1 MSGQAMRN
9 FMQRLN
15 ETVVTENELLLPG
28 TKVEIPYKG
37 RLVSGE
43 IVRFD
48 RKPNYTDAYVVYI
61 GKYESVTV
69 PVHNINIVE
78 AKEQRGTLMQIT
90 KDMVDAVVIEPD
102 LETKRQMLLDLIKDF
117 RTDVTGKYRES
128 QKVERMR
135 NAEQMHAYAY
145 NMLLH
150 GENLSSA
157 RIKEDKKEKKGL
169 ASQLNEMVMADLN
182 NPYELTIQL
191 EEAEEKE
198 NLIQV
203 LADKDIKFSK
213 EELIDTNQIFY
224 FDTEANLET
233 ANKVIEAWGWKT
245 NLSEKKRKSKGKALS
260 TMGGADSQGR
270 HNNKI
275 GGDYRKPRN
284 TGVSANPGFFG
295 EDVELDE
302 GALPMTDDSGRM
314 IHKHIFTVVHKL
326 PIFKLVGRAKS
337 NASYGSSQITSGV
350 YKKDFALPGE
360 QIHFMHQTMF
370 IVNATSTHKMRLS
383 PPPGAFER
391 DGSYPDYA
399 LKGLVD
405 KGVLTMKDPTHS
417 FNSLING
424 IQADYQVD
432 DSLKQYPDYT
442 PGVLEDDVEDD
453 YEPRVSGL
461 GQRLEDMYYIG
472 DEDEVEEDYIEKPDG
487 PEDADYIE
495 DLSPEDNEVEE
506 GPSSFF
512 HKMLRKTKQRH

>member
-1 MSGQAMRN
+1 MSGQDMRD
-9 FMQRLN
+9 FMKRLN
-15 ETVVTENELLLPG
+15 ET
-28 TKVEIPYKG
+28 
-37 RLVSGE
+37 
-43 IVRFD
+43 
-48 RKPNYTDAYVVYI
+48 
-61 GKYESVTV
+61 
-69 PVHNINIVE
+69 VE

-90 KDMVDAVVIEPD
+90 KDMVDAVVVEPD

-117 RTDVTGKYRES
+117 RTDDTGKYRES

-135 NAEQMHAYAY
+135 NADQMHSYAY

-157 RIKEDKKEKKGL
+157 RIKEDKKEIKEKGL
-169 ASQLNEMVMADLN
+169 AARLSEIVMADLN

-198 NLIQV
+198 SLIQV
-203 LADKDIKFSK
+203 LADKDIEFTK

-245 NLSEKKRKSKGKALS
+245 NLSEKKKRKGKAS
-260 TMGGADSQGR
+260 ISGTDSQGR

-275 GGDYRKPRN
+275 GGDYRKPKN

-295 EDVELDE
+295 EDVDLAE

-314 IHKHIFTVVHKL
+314 IHKHVFTVVNKL

-350 YKKDFALPGE
+350 YQRDFALPGE
-360 QIHFMHQTMF
+360 QIHFMHRTMY

-391 DGSYPDYA
+391 DDSSPDYA

-405 KGVLTMKDPTHS
+405 KGVLTMEDLIHS

-424 IQADYQVD
+424 IQADYNVD
-432 DSLKQYPDYT
+432 DSLEQYPDYT
-442 PGVLEDDVEDD
+442 PGVLEDDMEDD

-461 GQRLEDMYYIG
+461 GQRLEDMYYVG

-487 PEDADYIE
+487 PLDADYIE

-512 HKMLRKTKQRH
+512 HKMLRKTKQRR